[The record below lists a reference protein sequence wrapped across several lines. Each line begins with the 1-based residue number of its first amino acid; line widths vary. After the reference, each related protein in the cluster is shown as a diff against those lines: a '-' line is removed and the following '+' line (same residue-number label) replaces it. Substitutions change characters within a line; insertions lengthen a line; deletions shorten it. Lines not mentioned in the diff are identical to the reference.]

1 MDFEAIIRELNDIG
15 YGGPLSV
22 EWEDNGME
30 REFGAQESAD
40 FVKRMNFSPSDV
52 AFDGDMKQ

>member
-1 MDFEAIIRELNDIG
+1 MDRE
-15 YGGPLSV
+15 YGAKESV
-22 EWEDNGME
+22 
-30 REFGAQESAD
+30 D